1 MILFFFFI
9 HSYTCRDVNQYFVVV
24 ALFFVSLYNCIIH
37 HYIPSPAIKKKKKK
51 KVAPFSFLFPPVFR
65 CSFVFLMQAPRITI

>member
-51 KVAPFSFLFPPVFR
+51 KLHPFLFFFPQYFGALL
-65 CSFVFLMQAPRITI
+65 CF